1 MAARQPIYL
10 DHHATTPLDPRV
22 LDAMM
27 PFLQQD
33 FGNAASVTHAY
44 GRRAAAAVEDARER
58 VAAAIGA
65 QPREIVFTS
74 GATEANN
81 LAIQGSARLRPASRD
96 RLVTV
101 ATEHPAVLEPCE
113 ALQVE
118 GFETTLLPVDTA
130 GLVDPDAV
138 EAAIGERTA
147 LVSVMLANNE
157 IGVLQPIREIGAR
170 CRARG
175 VPLHTD
181 AAQAVGKVAVDV
193 NELGVDLLSLCAHKF
208 YGPKGVGALY
218 VRRRRPRARLVAIQ
232 HGGGHEGGLRA
243 GTLPV
248 AQIVGLASALDL
260 CLLDLVAE
268 AERQAALRDGLW
280 DALRNACPGSIR
292 NGHPERCLPGNLS
305 VTFQGVDADRLL
317 LALHDVAISSGS
329 ACSTASPRPSHV
341 LLALGFSEER
351 ARASVRIGLG
361 RGTSREDLDRAAARI
376 AEEVGRQLAA
386 AA

>member
-138 EAAIGERTA
+138 EAAIGDRTA

-193 NELGVDLLSLCAHKF
+193 DELGVDLLSLCAHKF

-218 VRRRRPRARLVAIQ
+218 VRRRRPRSRLVPIQ

>member
-138 EAAIGERTA
+138 EAAIGDRTA

-218 VRRRRPRARLVAIQ
+218 VRRRRPRSRLVPIQ